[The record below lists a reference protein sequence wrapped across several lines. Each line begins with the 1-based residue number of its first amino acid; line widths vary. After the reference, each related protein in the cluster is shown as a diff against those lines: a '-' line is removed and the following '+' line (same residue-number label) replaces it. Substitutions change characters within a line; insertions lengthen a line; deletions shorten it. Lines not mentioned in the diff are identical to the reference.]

1 MALQDS
7 ARALGNGER
16 TLLARA
22 AGSFAGA
29 INENSKDFIA
39 QFMAALGES
48 RRCEA
53 EKLSAATRISEA
65 ISSSE
70 RN

>member
-7 ARALGNGER
+7 ARAIRNGER

-53 EKLSAATRISEA
+53 ERIIRRYANLRSDLKP
-65 ISSSE
+65 
-70 RN
+70 

>member
-7 ARALGNGER
+7 VRAIRNGER
-16 TLLARA
+16 TLLART

-53 EKLSAATRISEA
+53 ERIIRRYANLRSDLKP
-65 ISSSE
+65 
-70 RN
+70 